1 MTRNE
6 QLIRMLVR
14 ETIQAELNEFSFTD
28 LKMPKFGSNVNKKPT
43 AQEAMN
49 AKTQL
54 DNHFIKQTPKLS
66 PDMLKK
72 VEQIYSNF
80 YGKPYPKPVQSTQS
94 AQTPINKPKQKSDPY
109 VDPWSTADRS
119 ASQTRAELAES
130 KNKKRR

>member
-1 MTRNE
+1 MTKNE

-28 LKMPKFGSNVNKKPT
+28 LKLPKFGSNVNKKPT
-43 AQEAMN
+43 SQEAMN
-49 AKTQL
+49 AKMQL
-54 DNHFIKQTPKLS
+54 DNHFIKHNPKINS

-80 YGKPYPKPVQSTQS
+80 YGKPYPKSVQS
-94 AQTPINKPKQKSDPY
+94 AQTSINSPKQKSDPH
-109 VDPWSTADRS
+109 VDPWNTFDRS
-119 ASQTRAELAES
+119 AAQTRAELAES